1 MSPGWLEIRTCKTT
15 LCTNMHLNEK
25 RLKFTLSSIK
35 CGKSHTEL
43 PIATN
48 KI

>member
-1 MSPGWLEIRTCKTT
+1 MSPRWLEIRIFKTT
-15 LCTNMHLNEK
+15 LYTNMHLNEK